1 MRREDQ
7 ASITTDCQRL
17 LTTASDM
24 LSIMKDTVDLGIQE
38 GENELIPG
46 FEPLINQRLLPPTF
60 PRYTKIKPRAEALVY
75 FSDMVDRFK
84 TITKI
89 LSITSLHQV
98 LVSDFFNGATSTFTL
113 F

>member
-1 MRREDQ
+1 VKIVTID
-7 ASITTDCQRL
+7 
-17 LTTASDM
+17 
-24 LSIMKDTVDLGIQE
+24 LS

-98 LVSDFFNGATSTFTL
+98 LVSDFLMVRPPLSRYFRIFL
-113 F
+113 

>member
-1 MRREDQ
+1 VKIVTID
-7 ASITTDCQRL
+7 
-17 LTTASDM
+17 
-24 LSIMKDTVDLGIQE
+24 LS